1 MRISD
6 WSSDVCS
13 SDLLDGVMAFGE
25 ACQAAGVQPIV
36 GTLLSVARPGPRLAN
51 GAPLIDWLAPYAQDD
66 KGYDNLCALVSAAHL
81 GRPVAQDQQVLL
93 SDLAGWTDGII
104 SLTGGGDGALAL
116 GLAGTQKRDA

>member
-36 GTLLSVARPGPRLAN
+36 GTLLSVARPGQRLAN
-51 GAPLIDWLAPYAQDD
+51 GAPLIDWLALYAQDD

-81 GRPVAQDQQVLL
+81 GRPVEQDRSEERRVGKECV
-93 SDLAGWTDGII
+93 STCRSRWAPYP
-104 SLTGGGDGALAL
+104 
-116 GLAGTQKRDA
+116 